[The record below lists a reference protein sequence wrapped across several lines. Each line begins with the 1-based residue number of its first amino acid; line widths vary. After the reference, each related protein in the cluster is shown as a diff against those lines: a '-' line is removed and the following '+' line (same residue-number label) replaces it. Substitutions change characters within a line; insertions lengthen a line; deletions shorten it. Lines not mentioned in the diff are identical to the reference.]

1 MNGGRRRKKQKREGG
16 RRVQVSPFDNFACRP
31 PFFFFLFS
39 LFPFTGHIHW
49 PKRVVRRA
57 LSPTLRLPLASSLD
71 RFLFSAFFNM
81 PSSPPT
87 PDLLYSQIALRGNYM
102 QHKQRAVQQRQ
113 QDFDYVF
120 PPLPPGIPNT
130 PGVRRLPSLP
140 PFPSFPPFSHHC
152 CCSSSSSSSFSDP
165 SHQEIFLAK
174 PGVKGRTERLS
185 NLLDEITAHYDS
197 TLQNDRQLSN
207 KDARTMHS
215 ESHPAFESTSVATF
229 LDWCEGRSRRLSPVV
244 ASDVGLDMWLY
255 TLRGKTPPTSDQERK
270 LKTRLLHLAHASPL
284 SLHRSIVERRLK
296 TLLGTGFEWVETNAE
311 W

>member
-1 MNGGRRRKKQKREGG
+1 MTI
-16 RRVQVSPFDNFACRP
+16 SPVFL

-57 LSPTLRLPLASSLD
+57 LPPTLRLPSTPYLD
-71 RFLFSAFFNM
+71 CNM

-102 QHKQRAVQQRQ
+102 QHKQRAIQQRQ
-113 QDFDYVF
+113 KDFDYVF

-140 PFPSFPPFSHHC
+140 PFPSFPPYPHHGFC
-152 CCSSSSSSSFSDP
+152 PSSSSSSSSSFSDP

-174 PGVKGRTERLS
+174 PSVKSRAERLS

-197 TLQNDRQLSN
+197 TLQNDRQHSK

-215 ESHPAFESTSVATF
+215 DSPPAFESTSVATF
-229 LDWCEGRSRRLSPVV
+229 LEWCEGRSRRLSPVV

-255 TLRGKTPPTSDQERK
+255 TLRGKPPPTSDQERK
-270 LKTRLLHLAHASPL
+270 LTTRLLHLAHASPL